1 MSQKPISR
9 SADLT
14 QLRNEGYDLE
24 IRSDHLLV
32 KDVPY
37 VGSGRVVK
45 RGILVMPLKLA
56 GDVTVKPEN
65 HVAHFIGEFPRRADD
80 TLIDTIGNVSNAR
93 TKLGEGVEID
103 QTFSAKP
110 MPSGAYEN
118 YYDKVTQYVTILSG
132 YAQKIELGVTAKTF
146 RPVAAADEQETVFKY
161 IDTASTRAEIGAVS
175 AKLATVQ
182 KIAIVGLGG
191 TGSYVLDLV
200 AKTPMREIHLYDG
213 DDFLQHNA
221 FRTPGA
227 PSLEELVAIP
237 KKAAYLKGI
246 YDKMRNGIFVHED
259 YIGADNVNEL
269 RVMSF
274 VFLCMEGTAKK
285 FIVEK
290 LEEFGLPFID
300 VGMGVYL
307 SEGSLGGI
315 LRATTST
322 PAQRDHLRKRVSFA
336 SNADRNEYA
345 TNIQIADLNAL
356 NAALAV
362 IKWKKLAGFYQDLD
376 REHHCTYTIG
386 GNMLRNEDVQ
396 PADGGQVLC
405 DQT

>member
-1 MSQKPISR
+1 MR
-9 SADLT
+9 
-14 QLRNEGYDLE
+14 LRNEGYDLE

-37 VGSGRVVK
+37 VGSGRIVK

-65 HVAHFIGEFPRRADD
+65 HVAHFMGEFPCRADGR
-80 TLIDTIGNVSNAR
+80 LIDTIGNVSNGR

-110 MPSGAYEN
+110 MPSGSYEN
-118 YYDKVTQYVTILSG
+118 YYDKVTQYATILSG
-132 YAQKIELGVTAKTF
+132 YAQKIEPGVTAKTF
-146 RPVAAADEQETVFKY
+146 RPVAAAVDEETVFKY
-161 IDTASTRAEIGAVS
+161 IDTASTRAEIGAVT
-175 AKLATVQ
+175 AKLATVR

-200 AKTPMREIHLYDG
+200 AKTPVREIHLFDG

-221 FRTPGA
+221 FRSPGA
-227 PSLEELVAIP
+227 PSLEELVTMP
-237 KKAAYLKGI
+237 KKAGYLKGI

-259 YIGADNVNEL
+259 YIGADNVDAL
-269 RVMSF
+269 REMSF

-285 FIVEK
+285 LIVEK
-290 LEEFGLPFID
+290 LGEFGLPFID

-315 LRATTST
+315 LRVTTST
-322 PAQRDHLRKRVSFA
+322 PAQRDHVRNRVSFA
-336 SNADRNEYA
+336 NDADRNEYA

-376 REHHCTYTIG
+376 FEHHCTYTIG
-386 GNMLRNEDVQ
+386 GNMLRNEDVPRAAASQAVEGQ
-396 PADGGQVLC
+396 P
-405 DQT
+405 

>member
-1 MSQKPISR
+1 
-9 SADLT
+9 
-14 QLRNEGYDLE
+14 
-24 IRSDHLLV
+24 LV

-37 VGSGRVVK
+37 VAAGRVVK

-56 GDVTVKPEN
+56 GDVTVKPDN
-65 HVAHFIGEFPRRADD
+65 HVAHFIGEFPCRADGR
-80 TLIDTIGNVSNAR
+80 LIDTIGNVSNGR

-110 MPSGAYEN
+110 MPSGAYDN

-132 YAQKIELGVTAKTF
+132 YAQKIEPGVNATTF
-146 RPVAAADEQETVFKY
+146 RPVAAAGDEETVFKY
-161 IDTASTRAEIGAVS
+161 IDTASTRAEIGAVT
-175 AKLATVQ
+175 AKLAAVQ

-191 TGSYVLDLV
+191 TGAYVLDLV
-200 AKTPMREIHLYDG
+200 AKTPVREIHLFDG
-213 DDFLQHNA
+213 DEFLQHTA

-246 YDKMRNGIFVHED
+246 YDKMRNGILAHLDF
-259 YIGADNVNEL
+259 ISADNVDAL
-269 RVMSF
+269 REMSL

-290 LEEFGLPFID
+290 LEGFGLPFID

-315 LRATTST
+315 LRVTTST

-336 SNADRNEYA
+336 SDADRNEYT

-376 REHHCTYTIG
+376 FEHHCTYTIG
-386 GNMLRNEDVQ
+386 GNMLCNEDV
-396 PADGGQVLC
+396 PAAGAGQASGS
-405 DQT
+405 QS

>member
-9 SADLT
+9 SADLAR
-14 QLRNEGYDLE
+14 LRNEGYDLE

-37 VGSGRVVK
+37 VAAGRIVK
-45 RGILVMPLKLA
+45 RGILAMPLKLA

-65 HVAHFIGEFPRRADD
+65 HVTHFIGEFPRRADD
-80 TLIDTIGNVSNAR
+80 TLIDTIGNVSNAC

-110 MPSGAYEN
+110 MPSGFYEN

-132 YAQKIELGVTAKTF
+132 YAQKIEPGVTAKTF
-146 RPVAAADEQETVFKY
+146 RPVAAAGDEETVFKY
-161 IDTASTRAEIGAVS
+161 IDTASTRAEIGAVT
-175 AKLATVQ
+175 AKLARVN

-200 AKTPMREIHLYDG
+200 AKTPVREIHLFDG
-213 DDFLQHNA
+213 DEFLQHNA
-221 FRTPGA
+221 FRSPGA
-227 PSLEELVAIP
+227 PSLDELVAVP

-246 YDKMRNGIFVHED
+246 YDKMRNGIFVHEN
-259 YIGADNVNEL
+259 YIGADNVDAL
-269 RVMSF
+269 REMSF
-274 VFLCMEGTAKK
+274 VFLCMEGTDKK

-300 VGMGVYL
+300 VGMGVYF

-315 LRATTST
+315 IRVTTST
-322 PAQRDHLRKRVSFA
+322 PAQRSHLRKRVSFA
-336 SNADRNEYA
+336 DEADRNEYA
-345 TNIQIADLNAL
+345 NNIQIADLNAL

-362 IKWKKLAGFYQDLD
+362 IKWKKLADFYQDLD
-376 REHHCTYTIG
+376 YEHHCTYTIG
-386 GNMLRNEDVQ
+386 GNMLRNEDV
-396 PADGGQVLC
+396 PVAFAGRAIGGQP
-405 DQT
+405 

>member
-1 MSQKPISR
+1 MSQRPISR
-9 SADLT
+9 STDLMR
-14 QLRNEGYDLE
+14 LRNEGYDLE

-37 VGSGRVVK
+37 VAAGRVVK
-45 RGILVMPLKLA
+45 RGILVMPLKRA
-56 GDVTVKPEN
+56 GDVTVKPDN
-65 HVAHFIGEFPRRADD
+65 HVAHFIREFPCRADGR
-80 TLIDTIGNVSNAR
+80 LIDTIGNVSNGR

-110 MPSGAYEN
+110 MPSGAYDN

-132 YAQKIELGVTAKTF
+132 YAQKIEPGVNAKTF
-146 RPVAAADEQETVFKY
+146 RPVAAAGDEETVFKY
-161 IDTASTRAEIGAVS
+161 IDTASTRAEIGAVA
-175 AKLATVQ
+175 AKLAAVQ

-191 TGSYVLDLV
+191 TGAYVLDLV
-200 AKTPMREIHLYDG
+200 AKTPVREIHLFDG
-213 DDFLQHNA
+213 DEFLQHNA

-246 YDKMRNGIFVHED
+246 YDKMRNGIVAHVDF
-259 YIGADNVNEL
+259 ISADNVDAL
-269 RVMSF
+269 REMSF

-290 LEEFGLPFID
+290 LEEFRLPFID

-315 LRATTST
+315 LRVTTST
-322 PAQRDHLRKRVSFA
+322 PEQRDHLRKRVSFA
-336 SNADRNEYA
+336 SDADRNEYG

-376 REHHCTYTIG
+376 FEHHCTYTIG
-386 GNMLRNEDVQ
+386 GNMLCNEDV
-396 PADGGQVLC
+396 PAAGPGQASGS
-405 DQT
+405 QS